1 MYGTC
6 RTKEQK
12 VFTIETSE
20 SETNKEEKTER
31 TPFLLTSS
39 FLPTTMATVSLTM
52 RKDEANKNTIITM
65 KFFYQIIYYINIIIF
80 FYFQTHR

>member
-6 RTKEQK
+6 KESK
-12 VFTIETSE
+12 LTVFTIETPE
-20 SETNKEEKTER
+20 SETKSEEK